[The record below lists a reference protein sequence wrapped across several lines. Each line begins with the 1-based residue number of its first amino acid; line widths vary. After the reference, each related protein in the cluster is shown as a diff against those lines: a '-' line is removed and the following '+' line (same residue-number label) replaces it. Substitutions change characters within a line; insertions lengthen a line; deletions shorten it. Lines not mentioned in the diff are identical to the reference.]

1 MSAGV
6 FADSSA
12 LVKLYAD
19 EQDADGVR
27 TLSPLL
33 VSQLARVEVPAALWR
48 KHRAD
53 EIAASHVAILV
64 AEFEADYFGDIGT
77 PPRFSVIAVTAG
89 LIDAAAHLVGVHG
102 LRAFDAVQLASALA
116 VADAV
121 PDGVQFLAFDRALNT
136 AAAAEGLTAP
146 QIPPPQPLP

>member
-12 LVKLYAD
+12 LVKLYAA
-19 EQDADGVR
+19 EQQSDDVR
-27 TLSPLL
+27 KLSSLV

-48 KHRAD
+48 KHRIG
-53 EIAASHVAILV
+53 EIAAAEAAVLV
-64 AEFEADYFGDIGT
+64 AEFEADYFGAIDA
-77 PPRFSVIAVTAG
+77 PPRFLIVAVTTA
-89 LIDAAAHLVGVHG
+89 LLDSAARLVGVHG
-102 LRAFDAVQLASALA
+102 LRAYDSVQLASALA

-121 PDGVQFLAFDRALNT
+121 PDGIDFLAYDGALSA

-146 QIPPPQPLP
+146 ALHR

>member
-19 EQDADGVR
+19 EPDSAEVR
-27 TLSPLL
+27 ELSHLV

-48 KHRAD
+48 KHRMGELAATDVGVLIAD
-53 EIAASHVAILV
+53 
-64 AEFEADYFGDIGT
+64 FEADYFGDINE
-77 PPRFSVIAVTAG
+77 PPRFSVVAVTVVV
-89 LIDAAAHLVGVHG
+89 LDAAARLVGVHG
-102 LRAFDAVQLASALA
+102 LRAYDGMQLASALL

-121 PDGVQFLAFDRALNT
+121 PEGVDFLAFDGALIA
-136 AAAAEGLTAP
+136 AAAAEGLATP
-146 QIPPPQPLP
+146 TVRR